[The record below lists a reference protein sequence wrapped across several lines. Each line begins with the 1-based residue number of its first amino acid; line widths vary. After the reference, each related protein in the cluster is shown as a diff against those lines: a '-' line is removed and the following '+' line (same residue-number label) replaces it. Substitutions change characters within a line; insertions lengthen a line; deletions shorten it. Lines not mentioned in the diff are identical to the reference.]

1 MDTYDLSSFGR
12 EQLELFVRL
21 SYVDEAARATL
32 EKIIALKDGLAAT
45 EGQLHAIDRETSEIG
60 QDQQRLRDNIKALTA
75 TAEARQL
82 ITRYIAKAGEQET
95 RLEQLTKDKQ
105 AAALERIRLQ
115 EELARMIRG
124 LTVDHLLTQNQA
136 P

>member
-1 MDTYDLSSFGR
+1 M
-12 EQLELFVRL
+12 
-21 SYVDEAARATL
+21 AP
-32 EKIIALKDGLAAT
+32 
-45 EGQLHAIDRETSEIG
+45 IDFTNVRETPEIG

-105 AAALERIRLQ
+105 ATASERITLQ
-115 EELARMIRG
+115 EELAKLIRG

>member
-1 MDTYDLSSFGR
+1 M
-12 EQLELFVRL
+12 
-21 SYVDEAARATL
+21 AP
-32 EKIIALKDGLAAT
+32 
-45 EGQLHAIDRETSEIG
+45 IDFTKVRETLEIG

-105 AAALERIRLQ
+105 AAASERITLQ
-115 EELARMIRG
+115 EELAKLIRG

>member
-1 MDTYDLSSFGR
+1 MDTYDVSSFGR

-21 SYVDEAARATL
+21 NYVDEAARATL
-32 EKIIALKDGLAAT
+32 EKIIALKDGLASA
-45 EGQLHAIDRETSEIG
+45 EAQLHAIDRETSEIG

-75 TAEARQL
+75 TAEARDL

-105 AAALERIRLQ
+105 AAAAERIRLQ